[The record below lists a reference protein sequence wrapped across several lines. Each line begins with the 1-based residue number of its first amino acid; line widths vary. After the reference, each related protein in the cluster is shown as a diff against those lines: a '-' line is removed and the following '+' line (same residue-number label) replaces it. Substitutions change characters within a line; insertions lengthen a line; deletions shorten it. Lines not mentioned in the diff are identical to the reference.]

1 MESESDQVLYCAIFL
16 LFALMVYR
24 QMCGRSSRRYS
35 RLPRPAY
42 SFEAMDIGTDDSGDS
57 LTGEDSSFGGTNI
70 RGRKGN
76 DSLVGTRDA
85 SQGGCPINARRQQEN
100 LKDWNMSGLGSGS
113 YRSEED
119 VEMNESYRTVD
130 YSQMGMN
137 TTDQVNKSCYPQTIL
152 SSKELLPADLS
163 ASVKDFDT
171 APGDL
176 GQGILDGISYIDA
189 GFHIGVNTVGQSLR
203 NANRQLRSE
212 PANPQVA
219 VSPWLM
225 STIAPDLERKPLG
238 DQSCS
243 V

>member
-1 MESESDQVLYCAIFL
+1 MDSDQVLYCAVFL
-16 LFALMVYR
+16 LFSLIVYR
-24 QMCGRSSRRYS
+24 QMCGRSRRRYS
-35 RLPRPAY
+35 RIPRPAY

-57 LTGEDSSFGGTNI
+57 LTGEDASFGGTNV

-76 DSLVGTRDA
+76 DSLVGTGGA
-85 SQGGCPINARRQQEN
+85 SSGGCPINARRQQDN
-100 LKDWNMSGLGSGS
+100 LKNWNMGGLGSGN

-119 VEMNESYRTVD
+119 VEMNESFRTVD
-130 YSQMGMN
+130 YSQIGMN

-152 SSKELLPADLS
+152 SSKDLLPSDLS
-163 ASVKDFDT
+163 ANVKDFET
-171 APGDL
+171 APNDI
-176 GQGILDGISYIDA
+176 GQGIMDGISYIDA

-212 PANPQVA
+212 PPNPQVA

-225 STIAPDLERKPLG
+225 STIAPDLERSPLDSTTCG
-238 DQSCS
+238 